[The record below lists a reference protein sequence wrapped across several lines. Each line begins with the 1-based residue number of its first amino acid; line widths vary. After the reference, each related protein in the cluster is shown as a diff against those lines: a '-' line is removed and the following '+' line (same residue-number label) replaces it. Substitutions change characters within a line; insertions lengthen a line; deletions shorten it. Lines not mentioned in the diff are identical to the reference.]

1 MLNGRIMK
9 SRAIPAA
16 MAAVLLLGVGAAA
29 CSDDDDDASS
39 SDSDSTETTETT
51 DDSMDE
57 AGVDVLLSE
66 WIVEPDPTSA
76 DAGEVAFKGD
86 NQGGEVHELV
96 VVKADSPDDL
106 PTDADGAV
114 IEDELP
120 EGALIGE
127 IEDIDPGADASVT
140 LNLES
145 GDYVLF
151 CNITEEEDDGSIESH
166 YAEGMVNTFTAN

>member
-39 SDSDSTETTETT
+39 SDSDSTETTEAA
-51 DDSMDE
+51 MDE
-57 AGVDVLLSE
+57 GAVDVLLSE

-76 DAGEVAFKGD
+76 DAGEVAFTGD
-86 NQGGEVHELV
+86 NQGGDVHELV
-96 VVKADSPDDL
+96 VVQATSADDL
-106 PTDADGAV
+106 PTDADGSV
-114 IEDELP
+114 IEEELP

-127 IEDIDPGADASVT
+127 IEDIAPGSQAAVT

-151 CNITEEEDDGSIESH
+151 CNITEVEDDGEVESH
-166 YAEGMVNTFTAN
+166 FELGMHNTFTVN